1 MNVINSG
8 YRIVIRRSNKYQDI
22 HYAQV
27 KFFGFVWVDCYDLD
41 FWIGVIFPKER
52 IKYSSEAGIPESLE
66 LHHVEKYIENKVFK
80 NKQEK
85 VERIRKNLKVV
96 RRY

>member
-8 YRIVIRRSNKYQDI
+8 YRIVIRRSNKHQDI

-27 KFFGFVWVDCYDLD
+27 KFFGLFWIDCYDLD
-41 FWIGVIFPKER
+41 FWIGAIFPKEK
-52 IKYSSEAGIPESLE
+52 IKYSSKVGIPKSLE
-66 LHHVEKYIENKVFK
+66 LSHVEKYIENKVFK

-85 VERIRKNLKVV
+85 VERIRKTSRL
-96 RRY
+96 